1 MLTNSVKTRVVDYF
15 NSLLRDYYK
24 ETDKS
29 IRKSIDEKISIIDDV
44 LRVFMYEIIGC
55 DESGTQIIRIFPKT
69 YSDINI
75 EKELKYIYY
84 DIINGFYS
92 SENRYEYKSKLD
104 VFNKVLEILGYE
116 IQGYGEDCIIFSV
129 N

>member
-1 MLTNSVKTRVVDYF
+1 MLTNSVKTRIVDYF
-15 NSLLRDYYK
+15 VSILKDFYK
-24 ETDKS
+24 ETSKS
-29 IRKSIDEKISIIDDV
+29 NRRNIDEKLSIIDSI
-44 LRVFMYEIIGC
+44 LRIFGYEIIGC
-55 DESGTQIIRIFPKT
+55 DESGVQIISIIPKT

-92 SENRYEYKSKLD
+92 SENRYIYKSKLD
-104 VFNKVLEILGYE
+104 IFNKVLEILGYE
-116 IQGYGEDCIIFSV
+116 IQSYGEDCVVFSI